1 MKKFV
6 ASALISGGAMAACLS
21 YTPRAEACG
30 GCFVSQSENTQV
42 TGHRMALSVSMDQTT
57 LYDQITYTGD
67 PESFAWILPI
77 RGQVDVGLSSDAL
90 FATLESMT
98 QVTINSPVINCNTG
112 NSCGN
117 ASDGGDFSAG
127 AGGGS
132 AGEPPVE
139 VIAQEVVGPYET
151 VQLASDDPDALVAWL
166 TERGYNIP
174 ADIEPVIDSYV
185 SEGFAFL
192 AMRLVP
198 GQGIDSMR
206 PVRITTPGA
215 GAGLPLRMVAAG
227 TGANTAVTLWV
238 LGEGRYE
245 PQNFPSFVIEQSELV
260 WDWDAAK
267 SNYTDLRAQRFQQS
281 NGTAWQT
288 EAAEPLYDTWAF
300 SSLVEQASWDPI
312 GSGYG
317 DETGMG
323 AVEAAQEDVETLL
336 YGIDPSNIWVT
347 RVSSEL
353 SRAALANDLVLAAS
367 YYQTSVDRWLDVQA
381 TTGTAPECPPPPP
394 PCDDFGIGDG
404 DFGGDGSDILGGQA
418 SCAVGSLRED
428 APLGFALLGLGLA
441 GLASRRRGA
450 RRSDG

>member
-1 MKKFV
+1 
-6 ASALISGGAMAACLS
+6 
-21 YTPRAEACG
+21 
-30 GCFVSQSENTQV
+30 
-42 TGHRMALSVSMDQTT
+42 MALSVSMDQTT
-57 LYDQITYTGD
+57 LYDQITYDGD

-98 QVTINSPVINCNTG
+98 QVTINSPVINCNSG

-117 ASDGGDFSAG
+117 ASSDGGDFGSG

-185 SEGFAFL
+185 AEGFAFL

-198 GQGIDSMR
+198 GEGIDSMR

-245 PQNFPSFVIEQSELV
+245 PQNFPSFIIEQSELV

-267 SNYTDLRAQRFQQS
+267 SNYTDLRAQRFEQS
-281 NGTAWQT
+281 NGTAWHT
-288 EAAEPLYDTWAF
+288 EAAEQLYDTWAF
-300 SSLVEQASWDPI
+300 NSLVDQASWDPI

-323 AVEAAQEDVETLL
+323 AVEAAQEDIDTLL
-336 YGIDPSNIWVT
+336 YGLDTGSVWVT

-353 SRAALANDLVLAAS
+353 SRAALATDLVLQAS
-367 YYQTSVDRWLDVQA
+367 SSQTSINRWFDVQA
-381 TTGTAPECPPPPP
+381 TIGTPPECPPPPP
-394 PCDDFGIGDG
+394 PCDDLDIGDD
-404 DFGGDGSDILGGQA
+404 DFGGDGSNLLGGQA
-418 SCAVGSLRED
+418 SCSASGLRTGAPVGLTV
-428 APLGFALLGLGLA
+428 LGLSLVGLV
-441 GLASRRRGA
+441 SRRRRA
-450 RRSDG
+450 RRGDG

>member
-1 MKKFV
+1 MKKLA
-6 ASALISGGAMAACLS
+6 ASALVFGGVFTACLS
-21 YTPRAEACG
+21 YTPRAKACG

-57 LYDQITYTGD
+57 LYDQITYDGD

-90 FATLESMT
+90 FAALESMT
-98 QVTINSPVINCNTG
+98 QVTINSPFINCNSG
-112 NSCGN
+112 ISCGN
-117 ASDGGDFSAG
+117 AASDGADFGS
-127 AGGGS
+127 GGSS

-166 TERGYNIP
+166 TERSFNIP

-185 SEGFAFL
+185 AEGFAFL

-198 GQGIDSMR
+198 GEGIDSMR
-206 PVRITTPGA
+206 PVRITSPGA

-245 PQNFPSFVIEQSELV
+245 PQNFPSFIIEQSELV

-267 SNYTDLRAQRFQQS
+267 SNYTDLRAQRFEQS
-281 NGTAWQT
+281 NGTAWHT

-300 SSLVEQASWDPI
+300 NSLVDQASWDPI

-323 AVEAAQEDVETLL
+323 AVEAAQEDIDTLL
-336 YGIDPSNIWVT
+336 NGLDTVWVT

-353 SRAALANDLVLAAS
+353 SRAALANDLVLQAS
-367 YYQTSVDRWLDVQA
+367 SSQTSINRWFDVQA
-381 TTGTAPECPPPPP
+381 TIGTPPECPPPPP
-394 PCDDFGIGDG
+394 PCDDFG
-404 DFGGDGSDILGGQA
+404 GDGSNLLGGQA
-418 SCAVGSLRED
+418 SCSASGLRAGAPVGLAV
-428 APLGFALLGLGLA
+428 LGLGLV
-441 GLASRRRGA
+441 GLVSRRRRA
-450 RRSDG
+450 RRGDG

>member
-1 MKKFV
+1 MKKLVSSALVFGGALV
-6 ASALISGGAMAACLS
+6 ASLAYS
-21 YTPRAEACG
+21 PRAEACG

-57 LYDQITYTGD
+57 LYDQITYTGA

-112 NSCGN
+112 NSCANG
-117 ASDGGDFSAG
+117 AAGDGFEGG
-127 AGGGS
+127 AGGG
-132 AGEPPVE
+132 AEGPPSVE

-166 TERGYNIP
+166 TERGYTIP
-174 ADIEPVIDSYV
+174 ADIEPVIDAYV
-185 SEGFAFL
+185 AEGFAFL

-198 GQGIDSMR
+198 GEGIDSMR
-206 PVRITTPGA
+206 PVRITSPGA

-227 TGANTAVTLWV
+227 TGANTAITLWV

-267 SNYTDLRAQRFQQS
+267 SNYTDLRAARFAQS
-281 NGTAWQT
+281 NGTAWHA
-288 EAAEPLYDTWAF
+288 EAAEKLYDTWAF
-300 SSLVEQASWDPI
+300 SSLIEQASWDPI

-317 DETGMG
+317 DDMGMG
-323 AVEAAQEDVETLL
+323 AVEAAQEDVDTLL
-336 YGIDPSNIWVT
+336 AGIDTGNIWIT
-347 RVSSEL
+347 RISSEL
-353 SRAALANDLVLAAS
+353 SRAALANDLVLEAAS
-367 YYQTSVDRWLDVQA
+367 NQSSLNRWFDVQA
-381 TTGTAPECPPPPP
+381 SVGTPPECPPPPP
-394 PCDDFGIGDG
+394 PCDDFGLGDG
-404 DFGGDGSDILGGQA
+404 NYGGDGSNILGSNSGCSTA
-418 SCAVGSLRED
+418 NVREA
-428 APLGFALLGLGLA
+428 APFGLALALGLV
-441 GLASRRRGA
+441 GLASRRR
-450 RRSDG
+450 RRGV